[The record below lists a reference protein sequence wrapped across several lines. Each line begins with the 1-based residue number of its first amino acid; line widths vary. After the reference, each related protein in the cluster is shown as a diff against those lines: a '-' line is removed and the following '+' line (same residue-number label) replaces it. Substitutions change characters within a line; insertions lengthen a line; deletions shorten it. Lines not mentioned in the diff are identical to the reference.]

1 MNKMSS
7 LIKINKSYKNPR
19 NRGTEGFKDEMKM
32 L

>member
-1 MNKMSS
+1 MSS

-19 NRGTEGFKDEMKM
+19 NCGTEGSKDEMKT